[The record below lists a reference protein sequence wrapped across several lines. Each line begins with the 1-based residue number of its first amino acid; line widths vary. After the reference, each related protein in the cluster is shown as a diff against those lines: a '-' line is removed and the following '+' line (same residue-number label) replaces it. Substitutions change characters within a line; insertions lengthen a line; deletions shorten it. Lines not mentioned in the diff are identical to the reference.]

1 VWTELIVSAP
11 GHSLTVI
18 WQRIKL
24 YDVKS
29 IEIYILHIYFLDSL
43 VSPGYS
49 HIHIAPNF
57 VEKVSG
63 RSGIFCKNA
72 PTTREITV
80 HHNLYSK
87 VFKYPWCLY
96 PNLCSKLYVFSV
108 SSKSRL
114 IFMAWQRHENLHI
127 SNISATFRA
136 SKMSLVV
143 KVKPWN

>member
-1 VWTELIVSAP
+1 MSDYGV
-11 GHSLTVI
+11 
-18 WQRIKL
+18 L
-24 YDVKS
+24 YSVFTTN
-29 IEIYILHIYFLDSL
+29 Y
-43 VSPGYS
+43 VYS
-49 HIHIAPNF
+49 HD
-57 VEKVSG
+57 VS
-63 RSGIFCKNA
+63 
-72 PTTREITV
+72 

-127 SNISATFRA
+127 SNILATFKA

-143 KVKPWN
+143 KVKP